1 MKTIIGILTLIISLA
16 AGSLLIIYIWDL
28 YPISWIL
35 IKKISITAIIIC
47 ALMLLIYLTLSIF
60 FKKDKYDQNKGNKA
74 HPIN

>member
-1 MKTIIGILTLIISLA
+1 MKTIIGILSLIICLA
-16 AGSLLIIYIWDL
+16 IGSLLIIYIWDL

-35 IKKISITAIIIC
+35 IMKIGITAFIIC
-47 ALMLLIYLTLSIF
+47 TIMLLIYLTLSIF